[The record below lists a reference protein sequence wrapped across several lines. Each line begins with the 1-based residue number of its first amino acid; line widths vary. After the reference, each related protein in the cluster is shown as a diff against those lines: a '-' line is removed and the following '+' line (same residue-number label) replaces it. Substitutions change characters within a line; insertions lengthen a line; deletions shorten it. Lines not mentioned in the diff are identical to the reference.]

1 MPLNQAVPRAL
12 SAALN
17 QQMADSIGRTAACR
31 SREYDVV
38 QQADAAD
45 EAGASDGASQ
55 LIRSVGR
62 AWRHLRVSGD
72 DQGHGDPGGWGTED
86 GDGIGPAKSQGPTT
100 RWRTLESLLSA
111 EAVRERI
118 RRALA
123 TSPPFAVGIPFSG
136 TESKQGF
143 VVTGRAGTRAVVGEV
158 NLAGWDG
165 GTQVHVAMPATAK
178 EADSEVVVEWLRRV
192 LR

>member
-55 LIRSVGR
+55 LIRSVLRTQGAIEGTLAGGGGFVNSPSVVAVYAR
-62 AWRHLRVSGD
+62 DAFGNIAITYSGTAHLTTSD
-72 DQGHGDPGGWGTED
+72 AQATLPAD
-86 GDGIGPAKSQGPTT
+86 GAITNGVGFLTIIP
-100 RWRTLESLLSA
+100 RTLGNQTITATDAASASISELS
-111 EAVRERI
+111 RC
-118 RRALA
+118 
-123 TSPPFAVGIPFSG
+123 
-136 TESKQGF
+136 
-143 VVTGRAGTRAVVGEV
+143 
-158 NLAGWDG
+158 
-165 GTQVHVAMPATAK
+165 
-178 EADSEVVVEWLRRV
+178 
-192 LR
+192 